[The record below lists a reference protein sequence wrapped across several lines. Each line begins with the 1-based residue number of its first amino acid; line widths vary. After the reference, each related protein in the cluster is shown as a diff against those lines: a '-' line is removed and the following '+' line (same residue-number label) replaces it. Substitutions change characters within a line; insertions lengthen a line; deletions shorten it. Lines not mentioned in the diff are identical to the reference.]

1 MRVAWVQDLNIWTI
15 GGGAQETDREIVKYG
30 MKKGHEIELVTPENF
45 ALINQ
50 SKFDFVVFSN
60 IHTLMYTN
68 YAGIA
73 QVAAKYPYVVYHH
86 DFPCRYRIYFP
97 MQARCVRCVFLPP
110 WKELYANSR
119 LNLFMSPLH
128 KDAFLSIMPEIQ
140 NRPFDY
146 VPSAIN
152 PEDYKCPVKVDPK
165 PNTVI
170 GVSSL
175 YGFKGRD
182 NVVKYAEEHRELHFT
197 FISGTDGDV
206 LLPPNCEY
214 LGNVP
219 HDVMVLKYAENEY
232 FIHLPA
238 HVQACER
245 TVAEYAIANPKGRFI
260 VNNLIGILSFPGV
273 IDGQRISKEKLI
285 ELVST
290 SPEKFWEAVKH
301 RV

>member
-1 MRVAWVQDLNIWTI
+1 MSLFHSVFD
-15 GGGAQETDREIVKYG
+15 D
-30 MKKGHEIELVTPENF
+30 F
-45 ALINQ
+45 AVCFLR
-50 SKFDFVVFSN
+50 
-60 IHTLMYTN
+60 
-68 YAGIA
+68 
-73 QVAAKYPYVVYHH
+73 AA
-86 DFPCRYRIYFP
+86 
-97 MQARCVRCVFLPP
+97 
-110 WKELYANSR
+110 ANSR

-152 PEDYKCPVKVDPK
+152 PEDYTCPMKIDPK
-165 PNTVI
+165 PNAVI

-182 NVVKYAEEHRELHFT
+182 NVVKYAEEHRDLHFT

-219 HDVMVLKYAENEY
+219 HDVMVMKYAENEY
-232 FIHLPA
+232 FIHLPSHA
-238 HVQACER
+238 QACER
-245 TVAEYAIANPKGRFI
+245 TLVEYALANPNGKYI
-260 VNNLIGILSFPGV
+260 VNRLIGILSYPGV
-273 IDGQRISKEKLI
+273 IEGERINKQKLI

-290 SPEKFWEAVKH
+290 SPRKFWEVIEH
-301 RV
+301 SL